1 MTGLLRFFRG
11 WVKFRVT
18 GGFPERF
25 INLCAMRGFA
35 LWGARRSGETCTFY
49 TCARSYA
56 GMRACARG
64 AGVRMKVMERG
75 GLPFLL
81 HRHRKRWGL
90 VVGGVLCA
98 ALLAVSSCF
107 LWKIEVV
114 GNSRVDK
121 EIILETLAQLGV
133 KPGAYTDGI
142 DVRSV
147 ERRMMMELED
157 LGWVAVNLQGSTAV
171 VQVQERVLPP
181 KILDKQQ
188 PCNVVAAQGGRIVEM
203 RVYVGQSMVAK
214 GDAVACGDILVS
226 GVVED
231 ADHDIH
237 LVAARADI
245 TAQTDHTLQVELPLE
260 QTVYDLQ
267 RLVRRYSLK
276 IGSLEIPLWVG
287 KPPRGQFRLERMY
300 TPLRLFGKE
309 FPLWVGKRQYL
320 LLQERNVTLTL
331 QQAAEKAEIRLRA
344 LEQERFA
351 EAKILDCSKEE
362 KVHKGIYRLAAAYT
376 VEENIA
382 VQAEIFG
389 KTDEE

>member
-1 MTGLLRFFRG
+1 MIKLVRFFRG

-25 INLCAMRGFA
+25 INLCAMRGLS
-35 LWGARRSGETCTFY
+35 LWGMRRCGESCTFY
-49 TCARSYA
+49 TQASVYKKLRTCARS
-56 GMRACARG
+56 
-64 AGVRMKVMERG
+64 AGVRMKALERG

-90 VVGGVLCA
+90 AVGMILCV
-98 ALLAVSSCF
+98 ALLAAASRF

-114 GNSRVDK
+114 GNHHLEEQV
-121 EIILETLAQLGV
+121 ILEALEELGV

-171 VQVQERVLPP
+171 VQVQERVMPP
-181 KILDKQQ
+181 TILDQQQ
-188 PCNVVAAQGGRIVEM
+188 PCNVVAARSGQIVEM
-203 RVYVGQSMVAK
+203 RVYVGQNMAAK
-214 GDAVACGDILVS
+214 GDAVAEGDILVS

-231 ADHDIH
+231 AAHDIH

-245 TAQTDHTLQVELPLE
+245 VARTQHTLQVELPKE
-260 QTVYDLQ
+260 QTRYELKKVL
-267 RLVRRYSLK
+267 RRYSLK
-276 IGSLEIPLWVG
+276 IGDLELPLWIG
-287 KPPRGQFRLERMY
+287 KPPKGTFRLERMY
-300 TPLRLFGKE
+300 TPLNLFGRD

-320 LLQERNVTLTL
+320 LLQEYSVKLTP
-331 QQAAEKAEIRLRA
+331 QQAKQEAQTRLKA
-344 LEQERFA
+344 LEA
-351 EAKILDCSKEE
+351 ESFENAKILERKTDWQISKE
-362 KVHKGIYRLAAAYT
+362 KYCLTGTYT

-382 VQAEIFG
+382 LQSDIFVNDG
-389 KTDEE
+389 EE